1 MYAKPARL
9 GTLFHDIFVFAAL
22 GLTALVYVLHPLFS
36 SYSTPWMVVF
46 SLWLAFCVWSAFKT
60 LSTLLRTGGLR
71 AENFALMLERWAQD
85 QGARPA
91 LTRFFVF
98 TLVPILFRL
107 AVPILLLFA

>member
-1 MYAKPARL
+1 M
-9 GTLFHDIFVFAAL
+9 LFR
-22 GLTALVYVLHPLFS
+22 S
-36 SYSTPWMVVF
+36 
-46 SLWLAFCVWSAFKT
+46 
-60 LSTLLRTGGLR
+60 
-71 AENFALMLERWAQD
+71 LMLERWAQD